1 MNPTTHRANLPAPET
16 ASYHANHLEPGVSD
30 MKRQLRGV
38 TLIELLIVVALIG
51 VLGAIAL
58 PAYQDYVIRG
68 KLTDAQ
74 ATLSS
79 TRVRMEQ
86 YYQDNKS
93 YPTWCGGAAGLAAF
107 TAPANSNYFTY
118 TCAAGATA
126 GQNYTMT
133 ATGIAGAGT
142 GSFVYTLTE
151 ANVRA
156 TTGVPTGWTSSATC
170 WVMRKNGS
178 C

>member
-1 MNPTTHRANLPAPET
+1 
-16 ASYHANHLEPGVSD
+16 
-30 MKRQLRGV
+30 MKRQQRGV
-38 TLIELLIVVALIG
+38 TLIELLIVVAVIG
-51 VLGAIAL
+51 VLGAIAV
-58 PAYQDYVIRG
+58 PAYRDYVVRG
-68 KLTDAQ
+68 KLTESHAI
-74 ATLSS
+74 LSG

-107 TAPANSNYFTY
+107 TAPANTTYFTF

-126 GQNYTMT
+126 GQTYTMT
-133 ATGIAGAGT
+133 ATGIAAGGT
-142 GSFVYTLTE
+142 GSFVFTINE
-151 ANVRA
+151 ANARA

-170 WVMRKNGS
+170 WVMKKNGG

>member
-1 MNPTTHRANLPAPET
+1 
-16 ASYHANHLEPGVSD
+16 
-30 MKRQLRGV
+30 MKRNQTGV
-38 TLIELLIVVALIG
+38 TLIELLIVAALIG
-51 VLGAIAL
+51 ILGAIAV
-58 PAYQDYVIRG
+58 PAYRDYVIRG
-68 KLTDAQ
+68 KLTDAHSI
-74 ATLSS
+74 LSG

-107 TAPANSNYFTY
+107 TAPASTQYFSF

-126 GQNYTMT
+126 GQNYTMS
-133 ATGIAGAGT
+133 ATGIAGGGT
-142 GSFVYTLTE
+142 GGFTYTITE

-156 TTGVPTGWTSSATC
+156 TTAVPTGWTTSATC
-170 WVMRKNGS
+170 WVIKKNGS